1 MDPYSAEGELVN
13 IHTALHQGQYQSVVD
28 FDTSAFSSSN
38 SLAVRVLKARAQCA
52 LGQYDQV
59 LSSISPSNATN
70 TPDLAAVRVFANYG
84 KSNGEDEDAVAEA
97 ESVLAA
103 AGKADEALS
112 LLNRHQGSLD
122 AVALIIQIHL
132 GQNRTD
138 LAVSAAKS
146 ARSFAQDA
154 LLVNLAES
162 WIGLRQGGDKYQQAF
177 YVFEELAQ
185 SPSSSSTSSLIAQ
198 AVSELHLGRLQEAE
212 AALQQAI
219 EAESENTDALANLLV
234 LNTILGREKEA
245 QDAKEKLQSKGHALM
260 DDLAAKREAFEAA
273 CAKYNP
279 KFEP

>member
-1 MDPYSAEGELVN
+1 MRMCYSYPHPPSLFCSMVTHVTTLRTITPCPSIIPSLRTPFAVTLPEL
-13 IHTALHQGQYQSVVD
+13 HLA
-28 FDTSAFSSSN
+28 DTN
-38 SLAVRVLKARAQCA
+38 STH
-52 LGQYDQV
+52 
-59 LSSISPSNATN
+59 S
-70 TPDLAAVRVFANYG
+70 
-84 KSNGEDEDAVAEA
+84 
-97 ESVLAA
+97 
-103 AGKADEALS
+103 
-112 LLNRHQGSLD
+112 
-122 AVALIIQIHL
+122 VALIIQIHL